1 MRKWIWVGCLG
12 LSTVASSS
20 ALFGQ
25 SAPPKTSSSGAALSG
40 VVRSDAEGPMEGV
53 LVSAKR
59 PAGTITVTVVSDSKG
74 RYRFP
79 KAKLPPGA
87 YRLTVRAVGYILP
100 PKTARVME
108 TASTVDLKL
117 QPTDKLE
124 EQLSSAEWLMSAPG
138 ETEQKDGL
146 YNCLACH
153 QLRHVFES
161 NYNPNGNRKVIG
173 EMRNE
178 SPSANINFSVK
189 LPYFQAGRP
198 NDTRF
203 AQYLSSISLSAGKAH
218 WDFELM
224 KLPRPT
230 GKSTHVIITEYDLP
244 REETMPGF
252 AVTGPDGMI
261 WYSDFRRPIVGRLDP
276 KTGKVKEWPLP
287 LVKPG
292 FEPGSLCLRV
302 DEKGNVWIA
311 RSFQGAVARFDPKT
325 QTVSTWSEPKE
336 YRNIHSRV
344 SYLNPTPQG
353 KVWFTDTFNRTLNL
367 LDPDTGV
374 VKAWPGFPDWKWS
387 WDTDAGSGGHG
398 KKPIGHFPYSVG
410 SDSRGWGYFTD
421 EAGGNIGE
429 IDPEGHV
436 TLYPAPTEN
445 AGPRLMHIDNQDRI
459 WFGEDHSA
467 KIGMFDIKTKQF
479 KEWETPLRVND
490 DYDAVPDR
498 AGYVWTGGI
507 VSDLVTR
514 LDPKTGEMIEFL
526 LPQIDANLRALDVD
540 NLTNPPSLVI
550 GENHHAKIAI
560 VTPLD

>member
-1 MRKWIWVGCLG
+1 
-12 LSTVASSS
+12 
-20 ALFGQ
+20 
-25 SAPPKTSSSGAALSG
+25 
-40 VVRSDAEGPMEGV
+40 MEGV

-59 PAGTITVTVVSDSKG
+59 PNGSITVTVVSDSKG
-74 RYRFP
+74 RFRFP
-79 KAKLPPGA
+79 KSKLAPGT
-87 YRLTVRAVGYILP
+87 YNLTVRAVGYNLP
-100 PKTARVME
+100 PRVAHVTAAPTSV
-108 TASTVDLKL
+108 SLKL
-117 QPTDKLE
+117 QPAENLE

-138 ETEQKDGL
+138 NEVQKNGL

-153 QLRHVFES
+153 SVRYAFES
-161 NYNPNGNRKVIG
+161 NYDPNGNRKVIG

-178 SPSANINFSVK
+178 SPSANINFSTK

-198 NDTRF
+198 NDITV
-203 AQYLSSISLSAGKAH
+203 AGYLSSINLSGGRTH
-218 WDFELM
+218 WDFDLK

-230 GKSTHVIITEYDLP
+230 GKSTRVVITEYDLP
-244 REETMPGF
+244 RKETMPGF
-252 AVTGPDGMI
+252 AVMGPDGMI
-261 WYSDFRRPIVGRLDP
+261 WYSDFRTAIVGRLDP

-292 FEPGSLCLRV
+292 FEPGSLCLKV
-302 DEKGNVWIA
+302 DAKGNVWIA

-325 QTVSTWSEPKE
+325 ETVTTWSEPAE
-336 YRNIHSRV
+336 YRNIHSRN
-344 SYLNPTPQG
+344 SYLAPTPQG

-367 LDPDTGV
+367 LDPQTGV

-387 WDTDAGSGGHG
+387 WANDSGSGSHG
-398 KKPIGHFPYSVG
+398 RKAVGHFPYSMA

-421 EAGGNIGE
+421 EAGGSIGQ

-436 TLYPAPTEN
+436 TLYPVPTEN
-445 AGPRLMHIDNQDRI
+445 AGPRLMHIDGQDRI

-467 KIGMFDIKTKQF
+467 KIGMFDTKTKEF
-479 KEWETPLRVND
+479 KEWEDPLQLND

-507 VSDLVTR
+507 VSDLVLR
-514 LDPKTGEMIEFL
+514 LDPKTGESTQFL

-540 NLTNPPSLVI
+540 NLTNPPSLLI

-560 VTPLD
+560 VTPLE